1 MLERGSLGNSFG
13 YCVSSFLRFARVVFN
28 GFDTENEDD
37 EATGFI
43 DAPKRKSKCVFKL
56 RKGLGR
62 DYVRLSSN

>member
-37 EATGFI
+37 EATGFFF
-43 DAPKRKSKCVFKL
+43 KCVFL
-56 RKGLGR
+56 MRF
-62 DYVRLSSN
+62 SS